1 MRVRDLIREL
11 RSGEL
16 SAETK
21 SWLLRRLW
29 LISLFMLLLGYTIL
43 FLLLFGERF
52 GISLR

>member
-1 MRVRDLIREL
+1 MRLRDFLREL
-11 RSGEL
+11 KSGEL
-16 SAETK
+16 SFETK

-29 LISLFMLLLGYTIL
+29 LVSLFMLLLGYTIL